1 MFEPLQKKRTSG
13 LITDKVK
20 QSIFS
25 GQYKPG
31 DRLPSERELAL
42 QMKVGRPA
50 VREALRTLEASGMI
64 HIKQGGNG
72 GIFVCQ
78 PSPNVLTR
86 PLADLFRLN
95 SVSLENLTEAGL
107 IFEKNVLELVM
118 RSYGAN
124 DYQHLEALVK
134 SAFRKLRRRERIAEE
149 NLLFHTALAD
159 MCKNPIV
166 TSVMSALNTFIGAFV
181 KPLHPPLS
189 YERKIL
195 EGHRHILEEMKKG
208 DLAKAKD
215 KYDRHVLFFETE
227 LKRLARIKNVN
238 LGDTIQAMD
247 HRSVTEPG

>member
-1 MFEPLQKKRTSG
+1 MFEPLQKQRTSS
-13 LITDKVK
+13 LITDKIK
-20 QSIFS
+20 HSIFS

-42 QMKVGRPA
+42 QMKVGRSA
-50 VREALRTLEASGMI
+50 VREALRTLETSGMV
-64 HIKQGGNG
+64 HIKQGADG

-78 PSPNVLTR
+78 PSSSMLTR

-95 SVSLENLTEAGL
+95 SVTLENLIEAGL

-118 RSYGAN
+118 RGHGPN
-124 DYQHLEALVK
+124 DYQHLEATVK
-134 SAFRKLRRRERIAEE
+134 SAFQKLRRRERIVEE
-149 NLLFHTALAD
+149 NLLFHTALAG

-166 TSVMSALNTFIGAFV
+166 TSVMSALNVFIGAFV

-195 EGHRHILEEMKKG
+195 EGHRDILEEMKRG

-215 KYDRHVLFFETE
+215 RYDYHVLSFEKE
-227 LKRLARIKNVN
+227 LKRLARIRNVN
-238 LGDTIQAMD
+238 LHDTIPTLNHSPVA
-247 HRSVTEPG
+247 EGE